1 MMWHALPLGLAA
13 MATCA
18 AAWAADGARERR
30 EDFEA
35 LWRAIDT
42 RYAYFEGDR
51 ARWRKA
57 REAWRP
63 KVAAAHSRQAFMAA
77 LEGALRTL
85 HDDHVTLS
93 PPPARSARRVPHD
106 TDLWASWRGGRAMIE
121 SVRYAGD
128 ADVAGVHPGD
138 EVTRIEGVPIERAVR
153 EWLGR
158 SPATPRDLDWALR
171 HVLAGPRAGTFTLDL
186 GGAQPRHVEIERN
199 GRAPSPMPSVGAHR
213 IGEAR
218 DIAYVRLRS
227 LADARVLEQL
237 DAMRPV
243 MKDARAAILDLR
255 DASPGTRETTLAIL
269 SRFASREG
277 PWQIRE
283 GRDGKRDADRVT
295 PGATLFRGPLVV
307 LVDRWT
313 AGESEA
319 LAAGLAA
326 VASARLVGTAM
337 AGMRGELHTIRL
349 PHSGIS
355 VRFPAEKTFTP
366 DGTPRESLRPA
377 VEIDP
382 AAPSGGP
389 GDPILYQALKL
400 LEK

>member
-1 MMWHALPLGLAA
+1 MLRSLPMGLAA
-13 MATCA
+13 LAMCA
-18 AAWAADGARERR
+18 AAWAADPGRERR
-30 EDFEA
+30 EDFDA
-35 LWRAIDT
+35 MWRAIDA
-42 RYAYFEGDR
+42 RYAYFDAGER
-51 ARWRKA
+51 ARWRGS
-57 REAWRP
+57 REAWRR
-63 KVAAAHSRQAFMAA
+63 KAAGARSRDA
-77 LEGALRTL
+77 LAVVIENALRTL

-93 PPPARSARRVPHD
+93 PAPRPTRRVPAD
-106 TDLWASWRGGRAMIE
+106 TDIWASWKSGRAVIE

-128 ADVAGVHPGD
+128 ADMAGVRPGD
-138 EVTRIEGVPIERAVR
+138 VVTRIEGVPIDRAVR
-153 EWLGR
+153 EWLGT
-158 SPATPRDLDWALR
+158 PAVAPRDLDWALR
-171 HVLAGPRAGTFTLDL
+171 HVLAGPRAGTFSLEL
-186 GGAQPRHVEIERN
+186 PGPQPRRVEIERN
-199 GRAPSPMPSVGAHR
+199 GRAPSPMPAVSGHR

-227 LADARVLEQL
+227 LAEGGVVEQL
-237 DAMRPV
+237 ETARSMAR
-243 MKDARAAILDLR
+243 DARAMILDLR
-255 DASPGTRETTLAIL
+255 DTSPGSRETTLAIL
-269 SRFASREG
+269 ARFARREG

-283 GRDGKRDADRVT
+283 GRDGKRDADRVA
-295 PGATLFRGPLVV
+295 PSMTLFRGPLVV

-326 VASARLVGTAM
+326 VASARLVGTPM
-337 AGMRGELHTIRL
+337 AGMRGELHTVRL
-349 PHSGIS
+349 PHSGLS

-366 DGTPRESLRPA
+366 DGTPRESLRPS